1 MRRRTIEMSVINVAM
16 QSPHAPSRYIDLFKA
31 AIELDVAIPLRSN
44 HAAQISCRFPTEDAD
59 LPEFISGTIDKYYDL
74 KKNAPWFNQRRARKA
89 EDHELDAVQDL
100 PDELKPAYESFM
112 FVFHLQ
118 KHLFFL
124 LSKESG
130 EGSMS
135 SGQAGMF
142 LQHLFDHSDLTSK
155 FGHTAVTVVPR
166 KGVLDW
172 ILELDRLTR
181 FEIDFF
187 APNADDDDELEI
199 KITNKLDQMHA
210 VKMTTAF
217 TAREHNSLDLDQE
230 TKQQARV
237 AAKNGVVV
245 GRGSMIDGKSET
257 RSTVDQPLVE
267 KLSYIPSLMT
277 RYDVLVEKARQ
288 IIQGGLRI

>member
-1 MRRRTIEMSVINVAM
+1 MRSRTIEISVINVAM
-16 QSPHAPSRYIDLFKA
+16 QSPHAPNRYIDLFKA
-31 AIELDVAIPLRSN
+31 ALDLDVAIPLRSN
-44 HAAQISCRFPTEDAD
+44 HAAQISCHFSQDAD
-59 LPEFISGTIDKYYDL
+59 ELPEFLFGTIDKYYDL
-74 KKNAPWFNQRRARKA
+74 KKDDPWFNQRQARKA
-89 EDHELDAVQDL
+89 EDHELSAVQRL
-100 PDELKPAYESFM
+100 PDELKPAHETFM
-112 FVFHLQ
+112 FVFHLK

-135 SGQAGMF
+135 SGQAGAF
-142 LQHLFDHSDLTSK
+142 LDNLFNHSELKDR

-166 KGVLDW
+166 KGVLEW
-172 ILELDRLTR
+172 ILQLDRLTK

-187 APNADDDDELEI
+187 APNADDDDDLEI

-210 VKMTTAF
+210 KKMSTVF
-217 TAREHNSLDLDQE
+217 TAREHDSLDLDQE

-245 GRGSMIDGKSET
+245 GRGSKIDGKTET

-267 KLSYIPSLMT
+267 KHSYFPTLMT
-277 RYDVLVEKARQ
+277 RYDALVEKARQ
-288 IIQGGLRI
+288 IIQGGLPI